1 MNDDPIFIKKGDQ
14 ISEITRPGRLYK
26 AKIKSDKME
35 AIIAELN
42 PNAVS
47 RWYQH
52 GGEELHLV
60 LEGEI
65 EYTVGE
71 TSYKMGEGDIL
82 WHKSTLRH
90 RAKNISDKVIKYIT
104 IGTPPSLQF
113 RDL

>member
-1 MNDDPIFIKKGDQ
+1 MYDEPIFIKKGNQ
-14 ISEITRPGRLYK
+14 ISEIIRPGRQYK
-26 AKIKSDKME
+26 AKIKSEKME
-35 AIIAELN
+35 VIIAELN
-42 PNAVS
+42 PNTVS

-65 EYTVGE
+65 EYTVGK
-71 TSYKMGEGDIL
+71 TSYKMSEGDIL

-90 RAKNISDKVIKYIT
+90 RAKNNSDKAIKYIT

-113 RDL
+113 SDL